1 MKKIIAVFA
10 TAIISVLCS
19 AEHRYQNTDK
29 IVYYLEGEQV
39 YHTNASSVKQHSHL
53 CGTEHKA
60 DGKIYMQLEG
70 GCKKNHMSKC
80 AVCKMLDAIK

>member
-1 MKKIIAVFA
+1 MKKIITVFVTAV
-10 TAIISVLCS
+10 ISVLCS

-39 YHTNASSVKQHSHL
+39 YHTNVNSVKQHSKL
-53 CGTEHKA
+53 CKTEHEA
-60 DGKIYMQLEG
+60 GSKIYMQLEG
-70 GCKKNHMSKC
+70 GCRKNNMHKC

>member
-10 TAIISVLCS
+10 TAVISVLCS

-39 YHTNASSVKQHSHL
+39 YHTNANSVKQHSHL
-53 CGTEHKA
+53 CGTEYKA
-60 DGKIYMQLEG
+60 GSKIYMQLEG
-70 GCKKNHMSKC
+70 GCRKNNMRKC
-80 AVCKMLDAIK
+80 TVCKMLDAIK